1 MEEPLFEFPVFF
13 EETQSVITLFLT
25 QEVMNKVQTDE
36 NLLQSLVNEEIAKN
50 NSSSTSSRISQ
61 TSTSS
66 ENLDSDEN
74 CLTTNKGF
82 IWPDAAVYLLLELY
96 REKELDF
103 SSGFKRSTTIWA
115 EIAEKMKENSNGK
128 YAVSRLQCS
137 VKMSGLKR
145 TFKNISDQNKK
156 SGNCRNTWA
165 FYSVMD
171 SIFGKKAFVMPSA
184 IASSEGPLK
193 PINVENSAVAESES
207 PSLPSN
213 PCKKRRV
220 ETLLESFIGDIKE
233 NREIAMAKKEKER
246 KEREKL
252 KEQRYAERKEEQKKI
267 HEDKMEVQKSLIE
280 IMKALVEKQK

>member
-128 YAVSRLQCS
+128 YAV
-137 VKMSGLKR
+137 
-145 TFKNISDQNKK
+145 
-156 SGNCRNTWA
+156 
-165 FYSVMD
+165 MD